1 MSFSES
7 RSALSL
13 PDIEL
18 LMQIVSRAQLMLPIL
33 AEAIQR
39 FADGA
44 DSPTY
49 YWDPMRHWASVQQLI
64 DASIRLVGLRDL
76 ERIGEYSATMN
87 LWEALDEL
95 GAVLHTVIGLQK
107 TKASQLLLERQYD
120 RLEKTISTTLVEL
133 TRERLLLSWSTSP
146 EDRDLSPSAMEW
158 LSIPF

>member
-7 RSALSL
+7 RPAISL
-13 PDIEL
+13 QDIEL
-18 LMQIVSRAQLMLPIL
+18 LMRIVSRAQLMLPIL
-33 AEAIQR
+33 SEAVQR
-39 FADGA
+39 FADGL

-76 ERIGEYSATMN
+76 EKIGDFSATMD

-107 TKASQLLLERQYD
+107 TKASQLLLERQYG
-120 RLEKTISTTLVEL
+120 RLEKTISSTLVTL
-133 TRERLLLSWSTSP
+133 TRERLLWSRSTYQ
-146 EDRDLSPSAMEW
+146 EDLLPATVEW